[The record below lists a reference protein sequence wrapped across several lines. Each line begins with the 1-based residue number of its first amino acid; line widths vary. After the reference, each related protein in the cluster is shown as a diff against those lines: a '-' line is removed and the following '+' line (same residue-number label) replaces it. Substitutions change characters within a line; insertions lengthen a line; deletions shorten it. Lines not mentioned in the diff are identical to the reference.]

1 MTRRWISSKAQL
13 LVEETSQLG
22 MSFDQA
28 AAEDVVSERLQTVAT
43 AMRVTEVTA
52 RRYLDDE
59 AIRSLARSLVLS
71 FASEQPGLDLA
82 EAEPDTEIDP
92 RLAALA
98 VTALSEAVL
107 VHLANPGSV
116 GTGLVGECVGMLS
129 IHGTRLYRAHG
140 APAVSVSRAWLIRA
154 ARYLDAAAD
163 TLEHG
168 GALGTPTDVPPP
180 RLINSFRSDAA
191 LLRAAAQEAVR

>member
-1 MTRRWISSKAQL
+1 MTRRWMSSRAQL
-13 LVEETSQLG
+13 LVEETSQFG
-22 MSFDQA
+22 MTLDQA
-28 AAEDVVSERLQTVAT
+28 AAEDVVSERLQALAT
-43 AMRVTEVTA
+43 AMTVTEVAA

-129 IHGTRLYRAHG
+129 IHGTRLYQAYG
-140 APAVSVSRAWLIRA
+140 SPAVSVSRAWLVRA
-154 ARYLDAAAD
+154 ARYIDAAAD
-163 TLEHG
+163 TVERG
-168 GALGTPTDVPPP
+168 GALGTSTDIAPS
-180 RLINSFRSDAA
+180 RLVSSFRSDAS
-191 LLRAAAQEAVR
+191 LLRAVAQG